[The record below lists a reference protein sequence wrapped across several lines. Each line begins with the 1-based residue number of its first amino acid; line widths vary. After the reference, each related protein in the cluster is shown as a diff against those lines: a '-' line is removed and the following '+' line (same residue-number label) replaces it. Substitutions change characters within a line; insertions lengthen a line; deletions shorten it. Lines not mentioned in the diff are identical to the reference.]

1 MKAGSD
7 KCSDTVCQGQHLHQV
22 VVDKQHVGSESHV
35 PPGVGW
41 LKSGAVCEEVDG
53 RGSSSG
59 CSSTLPVWDGNWDRK
74 MKRSAPLKKHRIR
87 KRGLAKLKNHWSD
100 CGEDGLGVAQ
110 PSLL

>member
-22 VVDKQHVGSESHV
+22 VVDKQHVGSVTRARGDGMESDV

-59 CSSTLPVWDGNWDRK
+59 CSSPLPAWDGNWDRK

-87 KRGLAKLKNHWSD
+87 KRGLDDEA
-100 CGEDGLGVAQ
+100 EE
-110 PSLL
+110 SLE